1 MTTIEDNKLFQDN
14 TTVEAI
20 RHQATHDASKVNA
33 QLILATG
40 QKHKYSVGDTIQ
52 PRDHLPRHYDTKP
65 YYRHFNIIKNFLRLS
80 QESAFSQCSTNTY
93 IIKLPP
99 IYQPI

>member
-1 MTTIEDNKLFQDN
+1 MTTIVDNKLFQDN

-20 RHQATHDASKVNA
+20 RHPATHAASKVNA

-52 PRDHLPRHYDTKP
+52 PRVTMQYQYL
-65 YYRHFNIIKNFLRLS
+65 YYKVASNI
-80 QESAFSQCSTNTY
+80 STNLNSLQALQSKTQTCLATAPLE
-93 IIKLPP
+93 KEHF
-99 IYQPI
+99 